1 MRRSESP
8 GEIDEGLYSR
18 QLYVLGHE
26 AMRRLAKTAVLVS
39 GMKGLGVEI
48 AKNIILAGVK
58 SVTVHDPG
66 NTQWS
71 DLSSQF
77 FLSESDVG
85 QNRAMASQQRL
96 AELNSYVPVTAY
108 TMELSESFLAA
119 FQVVVLSNSPL
130 EEQLR
135 ISDICHGRSI
145 RFILADTK
153 GLAGQL
159 FCDFG
164 ENFVVDEPSEAEP
177 VCAYVQHI
185 SQGMPGVVTCRDG
198 QGHGHGF
205 ADGDFVTF
213 SDVEG
218 MSQLNGCK
226 PRAIRVLDE
235 FTLEIGD
242 TGSFAPYQHGGVI
255 TQVKVPQLH
264 SYEPLRASLAKP
276 KIKAMDDR
284 GHSLHLAFRALHTF
298 TAEMGRLPRP
308 RVQADAERLL
318 ELARGLTTH
327 QELLDERLVRT
338 FAHVSAG
345 ELSPMAALLGGLAA
359 QEVLKA
365 ASGKFLPLAQWLYF
379 DALEC
384 LPEQGTTLLTEESC
398 ALRDSRYDGQIAVF
412 GADFQE
418 RLGRQ
423 KYLVV
428 GAGAIG
434 CELLKNF
441 AMIGLAAGEGGSVT
455 VTDMDTIERSNL
467 SRQLLFRLR
476 DKLKSETAAAAV
488 RRMNPMIRVTAQ
500 PHHVGPD
507 TETLYGDDFFMA
519 LDGVTNALD
528 SMQSRAYV
536 DSLCIRYL
544 KPLLDSG
551 TEGTKGHVQVIVP
564 HLTQPFGSPLDLTES
579 AVPLC
584 TLRHFPS
591 TIEHTLQWARDEFDG
606 LFKVPAENVNKFL
619 EDPAFLEVQRTTQD
633 LEWVRSSLQEKP
645 RSWPD
650 CVRWARQR
658 WESLYR
664 HTILNLLH
672 AFPPDHE
679 TSPGVPFWAGPKRC
693 PRPLEFDCNNSTHM
707 EYIMAAASLFAQTH
721 RLQVPRDR
729 AAARETLRAMAVPP
743 FQLEVGVRIPVTE
756 EEMEEVPVGVDEEQ
770 LAALKQELAECR
782 QALLEVGYGSTH
794 LMEPIH
800 FEKDDDS
807 NGHVDFIMAA
817 SNLRAANYG
826 IAPADWHKSKRV
838 AGRIV
843 PAIATTTAAVAG
855 LACLELYKLVWG
867 HQNLGSYCNSF
878 LQLAEPLLARFHP
891 LSPLATYK
899 YGQETW
905 SCWHRIEVPGIGAH
919 GEELTLQE
927 LLDQLQGVHGLP
939 VRTLL
944 CGVTILYASF
954 WAKQKREAQLTR
966 RLTQLV
972 GGPPGAAWP
981 PPPHPGAGPGLRGP
995 TGRRHLTARACLAAL
1010 WLSEACCRVPPW
1022 AQTGSGGS
1030 AARYRA
1036 ARYSA
1041 GRWPPSHQPC
1051 SGKPRM

>member
-1 MRRSESP
+1 MRRSESL

-58 SVTVHDPG
+58 SITVHDPG
-66 NTQWS
+66 NAQWS

-85 QNRAMASQQRL
+85 RNRAVASQQLL

-108 TMELSESFLAA
+108 TRELSESFLAA

-135 ISDICHGRSI
+135 ISDICHARSI

-213 SDVEG
+213 SDLEG

-226 PRAIRVLDE
+226 PHAIHVLDE

-242 TGSFAPYQHGGVI
+242 TSSFAPYQRGGVI

-298 TAEMGRLPRP
+298 AAEMGRLPQP
-308 RVQADAERLL
+308 RAQADAERLL
-318 ELARGLTTH
+318 ELARGLTVH
-327 QELLDERLVRT
+327 QELLDEGLVRM

-365 ASGKFLPLAQWLYF
+365 ASGKFLPLAQWFYF

-384 LPEQGTTLLTEESC
+384 LPEQGTTLLMEESC
-398 ALRDSRYDGQIAVF
+398 APRGSRYDGQIAVF

-423 KYLVV
+423 KYFVV

-467 SRQLLFRLR
+467 SRQLLFRPQ

-488 RRMNPMIRVTAQ
+488 RRMNPMTRVTAQ

-507 TETLYGDDFFMA
+507 TEMLYGDDFFMA
-519 LDGVTNALD
+519 LDGVANALD
-528 SMQSRAYV
+528 SMQARAYV
-536 DSLCIRYL
+536 DGRCIRYL

-564 HLTQPFGSPLDLTES
+564 HLTQPFGSPPDLTES

-591 TIEHTLQWARDEFDG
+591 VIEHTLQWARDEFDG

-619 EDPAFLEVQRTTQD
+619 EDPAFLEVQRTMQD
-633 LEWVRSSLQEKP
+633 LEGVRSSLQEKP
-645 RSWPD
+645 RSWQD
-650 CVRWARQR
+650 CVSWARRR

-672 AFPPDHE
+672 AFPPGHE

-693 PRPLEFDCNNSTHM
+693 PQPLEFDCDNRPHM

-743 FQLEVGVRIPVTE
+743 FQPEVGVRIPVTE
-756 EEMEEVPVGVDEEQ
+756 EEMEEAPARVDEEQ
-770 LAALKQELAECR
+770 LAALRQELAER
-782 QALLEVGYGSTH
+782 RRALLEGGCGSTH

-867 HQNLGSYCNSF
+867 HRDLGSYCNSF
-878 LQLAEPLLARFHP
+878 LQLAEPLLARFRP
-891 LSPLATYK
+891 LSPPATYK
-899 YGQETW
+899 YGQEMW
-905 SCWHRIEVPGIGAH
+905 SCWHRVEVPGIGAH
-919 GEELTLQE
+919 REELSLQE

-939 VRTLL
+939 VRTVL

-954 WAKQKREAQLTR
+954 WAKQKREAQLAR

-972 GGPPGAAWP
+972 GSPPGAAWP
-981 PPPHPGAGPGLRGP
+981 PPRILV
-995 TGRRHLTARACLAAL
+995 LDLVCEDEQDDDVL
-1010 WLSEACCRVPPW
+1010 PPVHV
-1022 AQTGSGGS
+1022 
-1030 AARYRA
+1030 RL
-1036 ARYSA
+1036 
-1041 GRWPPSHQPC
+1041 PC
-1051 SGKPRM
+1051 G

>member
-398 ALRDSRYDGQIAVF
+398 AL
-412 GADFQE
+412 
-418 RLGRQ
+418 
-423 KYLVV
+423 V

-476 DKLKSETAAAAV
+476 DVGKLKSETAAAAV

>member
-1 MRRSESP
+1 MRRSESL

-58 SVTVHDPG
+58 SITVHDPG
-66 NTQWS
+66 NVQWS

-85 QNRAMASQQRL
+85 RNRAVASQQRL

-108 TMELSESFLAA
+108 TRELSESFLAA

-135 ISDICHGRSI
+135 ISDICHACSI
-145 RFILADTK
+145 RFVLADTK

-164 ENFVVDEPSEAEP
+164 ENFVVDELSEAEP
-177 VCAYVQHI
+177 VCAYVQQI
-185 SQGMPGVVTCRDG
+185 SQGTPGVVTCRDG

-213 SDVEG
+213 SNLEG

-226 PRAIRVLDE
+226 PHAIHVLDE

-242 TGSFAPYQHGGVI
+242 TSSFAPYQRGGVI

-276 KIKAMDDR
+276 KSKAMDDR
-284 GHSLHLAFRALHTF
+284 GHSLHLAFQALHTF
-298 TAEMGRLPRP
+298 AAEMGRLPRP
-308 RVQADAERLL
+308 RAQVDAERLL
-318 ELARGLTTH
+318 ELARGLTAH
-327 QELLDERLVRT
+327 QELLDEGLVRM

-345 ELSPMAALLGGLAA
+345 ELSPMAAFLGGLAA

-365 ASGKFLPLAQWLYF
+365 ASGKFLPLAQWFYF

-398 ALRDSRYDGQIAVF
+398 APRGSRYDGQIAVF

-423 KYLVV
+423 KYFVV

-467 SRQLLFRLR
+467 SRQLLFRPR

-488 RRMNPMIRVTAQ
+488 RRMNPTTRVTAQ

-507 TETLYGDDFFMA
+507 TETFYGDDFFMA
-519 LDGVTNALD
+519 LDGVANALD
-528 SMQSRAYV
+528 SMQARAYV
-536 DSLCIRYL
+536 DGRCIRYL

-551 TEGTKGHVQVIVP
+551 TEGTKGHVQVVVP
-564 HLTQPFGSPLDLTES
+564 HLTQPFGSPPDLTES

-591 TIEHTLQWARDEFDG
+591 AIEHTLQWARDEFDG

-619 EDPAFLEVQRTTQD
+619 EDPAFLEVQRTMQD
-633 LEWVRSSLQEKP
+633 LEGVRSSLQEKP
-645 RSWPD
+645 RSWQD
-650 CVRWARQR
+650 CVSWARQR
-658 WESLYR
+658 WESLYH

-672 AFPPDHE
+672 AFPPGHE

-693 PRPLEFDCNNSTHM
+693 PQPLEFDCDNSTHM
-707 EYIMAAASLFAQTH
+707 DYIMAAASLFAQTH

-743 FQLEVGVRIPVTE
+743 FQREVGVRIPVTE
-756 EEMEEVPVGVDEEQ
+756 EEMEEVPGCVAAAPLFFVSPADEEQ
-770 LAALKQELAECR
+770 LAALRQELAER
-782 QALLEVGYGSTH
+782 RRALLEGGCSSTH

-867 HQNLGSYCNSF
+867 HRDLGSYCNSF
-878 LQLAEPLLARFHP
+878 LQLAEPLLARFRP
-891 LSPLATYK
+891 LSPPATYK

-905 SCWHRIEVPGIGAH
+905 SCWHRVEVPGIGAH
-919 GEELTLQE
+919 REELSLQE

-939 VRTLL
+939 VRTVL

-954 WAKQKREAQLTR
+954 WAKQKREAQLAR

-972 GGPPGAAWP
+972 GGPSGAAWP
-981 PPPHPGAGPGLRGP
+981 PPRILV
-995 TGRRHLTARACLAAL
+995 LDLVCEDQQDDDVL
-1010 WLSEACCRVPPW
+1010 PPVHV
-1022 AQTGSGGS
+1022 
-1030 AARYRA
+1030 RL
-1036 ARYSA
+1036 
-1041 GRWPPSHQPC
+1041 PC
-1051 SGKPRM
+1051 G

>member
-1 MRRSESP
+1 MSALGRSSMRRSESL
-8 GEIDEGLYSR
+8 GEIDAGLYSR

-85 QNRAMASQQRL
+85 RNRAVASQQRL

-108 TMELSESFLAA
+108 TRELSESFLAA

-135 ISDICHGRSI
+135 ISDICHARSI
-145 RFILADTK
+145 RFVLADTK

-164 ENFVVDEPSEAEP
+164 ENFVVDEPSEADP

-185 SQGMPGVVTCRDG
+185 SQ
-198 QGHGHGF
+198 
-205 ADGDFVTF
+205 
-213 SDVEG
+213 
-218 MSQLNGCK
+218 
-226 PRAIRVLDE
+226 
-235 FTLEIGD
+235 
-242 TGSFAPYQHGGVI
+242 
-255 TQVKVPQLH
+255 
-264 SYEPLRASLAKP
+264 EPLRASLAKP

-318 ELARGLTTH
+318 ELAQGLTTH
-327 QELLDERLVRT
+327 QELLDEGLVRT

-345 ELSPMAALLGGLAA
+345 DLSPMAALLGGLAA

-398 ALRDSRYDGQIAVF
+398 APRGSRYDGQIAVF

-423 KYLVV
+423 KYFVV

-476 DKLKSETAAAAV
+476 DVGVSGKLKSETAAAAV
-488 RRMNPMIRVTAQ
+488 RRMNPTTRVTAQ

-528 SMQSRAYV
+528 SMQARAYV

-551 TEGTKGHVQVIVP
+551 TEGTKGHVQVVVP

-633 LEWVRSSLQEKP
+633 LEGVRSSLQEKP
-645 RSWPD
+645 CSWQD

-672 AFPPDHE
+672 AFPPGHE

-693 PRPLEFDCNNSTHM
+693 PRPLEFDCDNSTHM

-729 AAARETLRAMAVPP
+729 AAARETLRAMAMPP
-743 FQLEVGVRIPVTE
+743 FQLEVAVRIPVTE
-756 EEMEEVPVGVDEEQ
+756 EEMEEVPAGVDEEQ
-770 LAALKQELAECR
+770 LAALRQELAERR
-782 QALLEVGYGSTH
+782 QALLEVGCGSTH

-867 HQNLGSYCNSF
+867 HQDLGSYCNSF
-878 LQLAEPLLARFHP
+878 LQLAEPLLTRFHP

-899 YGQETW
+899 YGQKTW
-905 SCWHRIEVPGIGAH
+905 SCWHRVEVPGIGAH

-939 VRTLL
+939 VRTVL

-954 WAKQKREAQLTR
+954 WAKQKREAQLAR

-981 PPPHPGAGPGLRGP
+981 PPRILVLDLVCEDQQDDDVLPPVHV
-995 TGRRHLTARACLAAL
+995 
-1010 WLSEACCRVPPW
+1010 WL
-1022 AQTGSGGS
+1022 
-1030 AARYRA
+1030 
-1036 ARYSA
+1036 
-1041 GRWPPSHQPC
+1041 PC
-1051 SGKPRM
+1051 G

>member
-1 MRRSESP
+1 CFFSYAGLGTAAPTSPTSALGRSSMRRSESP

-85 QNRAMASQQRL
+85 RNRAMASQQHL

-145 RFILADTK
+145 CFILADTK

-164 ENFVVDEPSEAEP
+164 ENFVVDEPSE
-177 VCAYVQHI
+177 
-185 SQGMPGVVTCRDG
+185 GMPGVVTCRDG

-205 ADGDFVTF
+205 ADGDFV
-213 SDVEG
+213 DILGVEG

-226 PRAIRVLDE
+226 P
-235 FTLEIGD
+235 GHPC
-242 TGSFAPYQHGGVI
+242 SGVNSDLCL
-255 TQVKVPQLH
+255 Q
-264 SYEPLRASLAKP
+264 EPLRASLAKP

-398 ALRDSRYDGQIAVF
+398 APRDSRYDGQIAVF

-423 KYLVV
+423 KYLV

-476 DKLKSETAAAAV
+476 DVGKLKSETAAAAV
-488 RRMNPMIRVTAQ
+488 RRMNPMTRVTAQ

-672 AFPPDHE
+672 AFPPGHE

-693 PRPLEFDCNNSTHM
+693 PRPLEFDCNNPLCPDAQ
-707 EYIMAAASLFAQTH
+707 AAGA
-721 RLQVPRDR
+721 RDR

-756 EEMEEVPVGVDEEQ
+756 EEMEEVSHHAS
-770 LAALKQELAECR
+770 LALTFQ
-782 QALLEVGYGSTH
+782 
-794 LMEPIH
+794 
-800 FEKDDDS
+800 DDDS

-878 LQLAEPLLARFHP
+878 LQLVPPHADISLPLCPHQ
-891 LSPLATYK
+891 

-919 GEELTLQE
+919 GEDLTLQE

-939 VRTLL
+939 VRTVL

-954 WAKQKREAQLTR
+954 WAKQKREEQLTR
-966 RLTQLV
+966 R
-972 GGPPGAAWP
+972 
-981 PPPHPGAGPGLRGP
+981 
-995 TGRRHLTARACLAAL
+995 
-1010 WLSEACCRVPPW
+1010 
-1022 AQTGSGGS
+1022 
-1030 AARYRA
+1030 
-1036 ARYSA
+1036 
-1041 GRWPPSHQPC
+1041 
-1051 SGKPRM
+1051 

>member
-1 MRRSESP
+1 MSALGRSSMRRSESL
-8 GEIDEGLYSR
+8 GEIDAGLYSR

-85 QNRAMASQQRL
+85 RNRAVASQQRL

-108 TMELSESFLAA
+108 TRELSESFLAA

-135 ISDICHGRSI
+135 ISDICHARSI
-145 RFILADTK
+145 RFVLADTK

-164 ENFVVDEPSEAEP
+164 ENFVVDEPSEADP

-185 SQGMPGVVTCRDG
+185 SQGTPGVVTCRDG

-226 PRAIRVLDE
+226 PRAIHVLGE

-242 TGSFAPYQHGGVI
+242 TGSFAPYQRGGVI

-318 ELARGLTTH
+318 ELAQGLTTH
-327 QELLDERLVRT
+327 QELLDEGLVRT

-345 ELSPMAALLGGLAA
+345 DLSPMAALLGGLAA

-398 ALRDSRYDGQIAVF
+398 APRGSRYDGQIAVF

-423 KYLVV
+423 KYFVV

-488 RRMNPMIRVTAQ
+488 RRMNPTTRVTAQ

-528 SMQSRAYV
+528 SMQARAYV

-551 TEGTKGHVQVIVP
+551 TEGTKGHVQVVVP

-633 LEWVRSSLQEKP
+633 LEGVRSSLQEKP
-645 RSWPD
+645 CSWQD

-672 AFPPDHE
+672 AFPPGHE

-693 PRPLEFDCNNSTHM
+693 PRPLEFDCDNSTHM

-729 AAARETLRAMAVPP
+729 AAARETLRAMAMPP
-743 FQLEVGVRIPVTE
+743 FQLEVAVRIPVTE
-756 EEMEEVPVGVDEEQ
+756 EEMEEVPAGVDEEQ
-770 LAALKQELAECR
+770 LAALRQELAERR
-782 QALLEVGYGSTH
+782 QALLEVGCGSTH

-867 HQNLGSYCNSF
+867 HQDLGSYCNSF
-878 LQLAEPLLARFHP
+878 LQLAEPLLTRFHP

-899 YGQETW
+899 YGQKTW
-905 SCWHRIEVPGIGAH
+905 SCWHRVEVPGIGAH

-939 VRTLL
+939 VRTVL

-954 WAKQKREAQLTR
+954 WAKQKREAQLAR

-981 PPPHPGAGPGLRGP
+981 PPRILVLDLVCEDQQDDDVLPPVHV
-995 TGRRHLTARACLAAL
+995 
-1010 WLSEACCRVPPW
+1010 WL
-1022 AQTGSGGS
+1022 
-1030 AARYRA
+1030 
-1036 ARYSA
+1036 
-1041 GRWPPSHQPC
+1041 PC
-1051 SGKPRM
+1051 G

>member
-1 MRRSESP
+1 MSALGRSSMRCSNRL

-26 AMRRLAKTAVLVS
+26 AMQRLAKTSVLVS

-58 SVTVHDPG
+58 SVTVHDLG
-66 NTQWS
+66 NAQWS

-85 QNRAMASQQRL
+85 RNRAVASQQHL
-96 AELNSYVPVTAY
+96 AELNSYVSVTAY
-108 TMELSESFLAA
+108 TRELSESFLAA

-130 EEQLR
+130 EEQLCV
-135 ISDICHGRSI
+135 SDICHARSI
-145 RFILADTK
+145 RFVLADTK

-164 ENFVVDEPSEAEP
+164 ENFVVNEPSEAEP

-185 SQGMPGVVTCRDG
+185 SQGNPGVVTCRDG

-226 PRAIRVLDE
+226 PRAIHVLDE
-235 FTLEIGD
+235 FMLEIGD
-242 TGSFAPYQHGGVI
+242 TAFFAPYQRGGVI
-255 TQVKVPQLH
+255 TQVKVPQLY
-264 SYEPLRASLAKP
+264 SYEPLRAALAKP

-284 GHSLHLAFRALHTF
+284 GHSLHLAFRALHAF
-298 TAEMGRLPRP
+298 VAEMGQLPRP
-308 RVQADAERLL
+308 RAQADAKRLL
-318 ELARGLTTH
+318 ELARGLTAH
-327 QELLDERLVRT
+327 QELLDEGLVRT

-384 LPEQGTTLLTEESC
+384 LPKQGTALLTEESC
-398 ALRDSRYDGQIAVF
+398 AP
-412 GADFQE
+412 
-418 RLGRQ
+418 
-423 KYLVV
+423 
-428 GAGAIG
+428 
-434 CELLKNF
+434 
-441 AMIGLAAGEGGSVT
+441 
-455 VTDMDTIERSNL
+455 
-467 SRQLLFRLR
+467 
-476 DKLKSETAAAAV
+476 KLKSETAAAAV
-488 RRMNPMIRVTAQ
+488 RHMNPMTRVTAQ

-507 TETLYGDDFFMA
+507 TETLYGDDFFTA
-519 LDGVTNALD
+519 LDGVANALD
-528 SMQSRAYV
+528 SMQARAYV
-536 DSLCIRYL
+536 DGRCIRYL

-564 HLTQPFGSPLDLTES
+564 YLTQPFRSSMDLMES

-606 LFKVPAENVNKFL
+606 LFKVPAENLNKYL
-619 EDPAFLEVQRTTQD
+619 EDPAFLEGQWTTQD
-633 LEWVRSSLQEKP
+633 LEGVRSSLQEKP
-645 RSWPD
+645 RNWQD
-650 CVRWARQR
+650 CVCWARQH

-664 HTILNLLH
+664 HAILNLLH
-672 AFPPDHE
+672 AFPPSHE

-693 PRPLEFDCNNSTHM
+693 PRPLEFDCDNSTHM
-707 EYIMAAASLFAQTH
+707 QYIMTAASLFAQTH

-729 AAARETLRAMAVPP
+729 AAARETLRAMAVPL
-743 FQLEVGVRIPVTE
+743 FQPEVGVRIPVTE
-756 EEMEEVPVGVDEEQ
+756 EEMEEAPAGVDEEQ
-770 LAALKQELAECR
+770 LAALKQELAEHR
-782 QALLEVGYGSTH
+782 RALLEGGCGSSH
-794 LMEPIH
+794 RMEPIH

-807 NGHVDFIMAA
+807 NSHVDFIMAA

-867 HQNLGSYCNSF
+867 HQDLGSYRNSF
-878 LQLAEPLLARFHP
+878 LQLAEPLLARFQP
-891 LSPLATYK
+891 LAPSATYK
-899 YGQETW
+899 YGHETW
-905 SCWHRIEVPGIGAH
+905 SCWHRVEVPGISTH
-919 GEELTLQE
+919 GEELSLQE

-939 VRTLL
+939 VRTVL

-954 WAKQKREAQLTR
+954 WAKQKREAQLAR

-972 GGPPGAAWP
+972 SGPPGAAWQP
-981 PPPHPGAGPGLRGP
+981 PRILVLDLVCEDQQDDDILPPVHVQL
-995 TGRRHLTARACLAAL
+995 
-1010 WLSEACCRVPPW
+1010 
-1022 AQTGSGGS
+1022 
-1030 AARYRA
+1030 
-1036 ARYSA
+1036 
-1041 GRWPPSHQPC
+1041 PC
-1051 SGKPRM
+1051 G

>member
-1 MRRSESP
+1 MSALGRSSMRCSNRL

-26 AMRRLAKTAVLVS
+26 AMQRLAKTSVLVS

-58 SVTVHDPG
+58 SVTVHDLG
-66 NTQWS
+66 NAQWS

-85 QNRAMASQQRL
+85 RNRAVASQQHL
-96 AELNSYVPVTAY
+96 AELNSYVSVTAY
-108 TMELSESFLAA
+108 TRELSESFLAA

-130 EEQLR
+130 EEQLCV
-135 ISDICHGRSI
+135 SDICHARSI
-145 RFILADTK
+145 RFVLADTK

-164 ENFVVDEPSEAEP
+164 ENFVVNEPSEAEP

-185 SQGMPGVVTCRDG
+185 SQGNPGVVTCRDG

-226 PRAIRVLDE
+226 PRAIHVLDE
-235 FTLEIGD
+235 FMLEIGD
-242 TGSFAPYQHGGVI
+242 TAFFAPYQRGGVI
-255 TQVKVPQLH
+255 TQVKVPQLY
-264 SYEPLRASLAKP
+264 SYEPLRAALAKP

-284 GHSLHLAFRALHTF
+284 GHSLHLAFRALHAF
-298 TAEMGRLPRP
+298 VAEMGQLPRP
-308 RVQADAERLL
+308 R
-318 ELARGLTTH
+318 
-327 QELLDERLVRT
+327 
-338 FAHVSAG
+338 
-345 ELSPMAALLGGLAA
+345 A
-359 QEVLKA
+359 QA

-384 LPEQGTTLLTEESC
+384 LPKQGTALLTEESC
-398 ALRDSRYDGQIAVF
+398 AP
-412 GADFQE
+412 
-418 RLGRQ
+418 
-423 KYLVV
+423 
-428 GAGAIG
+428 
-434 CELLKNF
+434 
-441 AMIGLAAGEGGSVT
+441 
-455 VTDMDTIERSNL
+455 
-467 SRQLLFRLR
+467 
-476 DKLKSETAAAAV
+476 KLKSETAAAAV
-488 RRMNPMIRVTAQ
+488 RHMNPMTRVTAQ

-507 TETLYGDDFFMA
+507 TETLYGDDFFTA
-519 LDGVTNALD
+519 LDGVANALD
-528 SMQSRAYV
+528 SMQARAYV
-536 DSLCIRYL
+536 DGRCIRYL

-564 HLTQPFGSPLDLTES
+564 YLTQPFRSSMDLMES

-606 LFKVPAENVNKFL
+606 LFKVPAENLNKYL
-619 EDPAFLEVQRTTQD
+619 EDPAFLEGQWTTQD
-633 LEWVRSSLQEKP
+633 LEGVRSSLQEKP
-645 RSWPD
+645 RNWQD
-650 CVRWARQR
+650 CVCWARQH

-664 HTILNLLH
+664 HAILNLLH
-672 AFPPDHE
+672 AFPPSHE

-693 PRPLEFDCNNSTHM
+693 PRPLEFDCDNSTHM
-707 EYIMAAASLFAQTH
+707 QYIMTAASLFAQTH

-729 AAARETLRAMAVPP
+729 AAARETLRAMAVPL
-743 FQLEVGVRIPVTE
+743 FQPEVGVRIPVTE
-756 EEMEEVPVGVDEEQ
+756 EEMEEAPAGVDEEQ
-770 LAALKQELAECR
+770 LAALKQELAEHR
-782 QALLEVGYGSTH
+782 RALLEGGCGSSH
-794 LMEPIH
+794 RMEPIH

-807 NGHVDFIMAA
+807 NSHVDFIMAA

-867 HQNLGSYCNSF
+867 HQDLGSYRNSF
-878 LQLAEPLLARFHP
+878 LQLAEPLLARFQP
-891 LSPLATYK
+891 LAPSATYK
-899 YGQETW
+899 YGHETW
-905 SCWHRIEVPGIGAH
+905 SCWHRVEVPGISTH
-919 GEELTLQE
+919 GEELSLQE
-927 LLDQLQGVHGLP
+927 LLDQLQLMGSERPVLVLALICPIPDAPPSLQGVHGLP
-939 VRTLL
+939 VRTVL

-954 WAKQKREAQLTR
+954 WAKQKREAQLAR

-972 GGPPGAAWP
+972 SGPPGAAWQP
-981 PPPHPGAGPGLRGP
+981 PRILVLDLVCEDQQDDDILPPVHVQL
-995 TGRRHLTARACLAAL
+995 
-1010 WLSEACCRVPPW
+1010 
-1022 AQTGSGGS
+1022 
-1030 AARYRA
+1030 
-1036 ARYSA
+1036 
-1041 GRWPPSHQPC
+1041 PC
-1051 SGKPRM
+1051 G

>member
-1 MRRSESP
+1 MRRSESL

-58 SVTVHDPG
+58 SITVHDPG
-66 NTQWS
+66 NVQWS

-85 QNRAMASQQRL
+85 QNRAVASQQRL

-108 TMELSESFLAA
+108 TRELSESFLAA

-135 ISDICHGRSI
+135 ISDICHACSI

-177 VCAYVQHI
+177 VCAYVQQI
-185 SQGMPGVVTCRDG
+185 SQGTPGVVTCRDG

-213 SDVEG
+213 SNLEG

-226 PRAIRVLDE
+226 PHAIHVLDE

-242 TGSFAPYQHGGVI
+242 TSSFAPYQRGGVI

-284 GHSLHLAFRALHTF
+284 GHSLHLAFRALHAF
-298 TAEMGRLPRP
+298 AAEMGRLPRP
-308 RVQADAERLL
+308 RAQADAQRLL
-318 ELARGLTTH
+318 ELARGLTAH
-327 QELLDERLVRT
+327 QELLDEGLVRT

-345 ELSPMAALLGGLAA
+345 ELSPMAAFLGGLAA

-365 ASGKFLPLAQWLYF
+365 ASGKFLPLAQWFYF

-398 ALRDSRYDGQIAVF
+398 APRGSRYDGQIAVF

-423 KYLVV
+423 KYFVV

-467 SRQLLFRLR
+467 SRQLLFRPR
-476 DKLKSETAAAAV
+476 DVGKLKSETAAAAV
-488 RRMNPMIRVTAQ
+488 RRMNPTTRVTAQ

-507 TETLYGDDFFMA
+507 TETFYGDDFFMA

-528 SMQSRAYV
+528 SMQARAYV
-536 DSLCIRYL
+536 DGRCIRYL

-551 TEGTKGHVQVIVP
+551 TEGTKGHVQVVVP
-564 HLTQPFGSPLDLTES
+564 HLTQPFGSPPDLTES

-591 TIEHTLQWARDEFDG
+591 AIEHTLQWARDEFDG

-619 EDPAFLEVQRTTQD
+619 EDPAFLEVQRTMQD
-633 LEWVRSSLQEKP
+633 LEGVRSSLQEKP
-645 RSWPD
+645 RSWQD
-650 CVRWARQR
+650 CVSWARQR
-658 WESLYR
+658 WESLYH

-672 AFPPDHE
+672 AFPPGHE

-693 PRPLEFDCNNSTHM
+693 PQPLEFDCDNSTHM
-707 EYIMAAASLFAQTH
+707 DYIMAAASLFAQTH

-743 FQLEVGVRIPVTE
+743 FQREVGVRIPVTE
-756 EEMEEVPVGVDEEQ
+756 EEMEEVPGCVAAAPLFSVSPADEEQ
-770 LAALKQELAECR
+770 LAALRQELAER
-782 QALLEVGYGSTH
+782 RRTLLEGGCSSTH

-867 HQNLGSYCNSF
+867 HRDLGSYCNSF
-878 LQLAEPLLARFHP
+878 LQLAEPLLARFRP
-891 LSPLATYK
+891 LSPPATYK

-905 SCWHRIEVPGIGAH
+905 SCWHRVEVPGIGAH
-919 GEELTLQE
+919 REELSLQE

-939 VRTLL
+939 VRTVL

-954 WAKQKREAQLTR
+954 WAKQKREAQLAR

-972 GGPPGAAWP
+972 GGPSGAAWP
-981 PPPHPGAGPGLRGP
+981 PPRILV
-995 TGRRHLTARACLAAL
+995 LDLVCEDQQDDDVL
-1010 WLSEACCRVPPW
+1010 PPVHV
-1022 AQTGSGGS
+1022 
-1030 AARYRA
+1030 RL
-1036 ARYSA
+1036 
-1041 GRWPPSHQPC
+1041 PC
-1051 SGKPRM
+1051 G

>member
-1 MRRSESP
+1 
-8 GEIDEGLYSR
+8 
-18 QLYVLGHE
+18 
-26 AMRRLAKTAVLVS
+26 MRRLAKTAVLVS

-58 SVTVHDPG
+58 SITVHDPG
-66 NTQWS
+66 NVQWS

-77 FLSESDVG
+77 FLSESNVG
-85 QNRAMASQQRL
+85 QNRAVASQQRL

-108 TMELSESFLAA
+108 TRELSESFLAA

-135 ISDICHGRSI
+135 ISDICHACSI

-177 VCAYVQHI
+177 VCAYVQQI
-185 SQGMPGVVTCRDG
+185 SQGTPGVVTCRDG

-213 SDVEG
+213 SNLEG

-226 PRAIRVLDE
+226 PHAIHVLDE

-242 TGSFAPYQHGGVI
+242 TSSFAPYQRGGVI

-284 GHSLHLAFRALHTF
+284 GHSLHLAFRALHAF
-298 TAEMGRLPRP
+298 AAEMGRLPRP
-308 RVQADAERLL
+308 RAQADAERLL
-318 ELARGLTTH
+318 ELARGLTAH
-327 QELLDERLVRT
+327 QELLDEGLVRT

-345 ELSPMAALLGGLAA
+345 ELSPMAAFLGGLAA

-365 ASGKFLPLAQWLYF
+365 ASGKFLPLAQWFYF

-398 ALRDSRYDGQIAVF
+398 APRGSRYDGQIAVF

-423 KYLVV
+423 KYFVV

-467 SRQLLFRLR
+467 SRQLLFRPR
-476 DKLKSETAAAAV
+476 DVGKLKSETAAAAV
-488 RRMNPMIRVTAQ
+488 RRMNPTTRVTAQ

-507 TETLYGDDFFMA
+507 TEMFYGDDFFMA
-519 LDGVTNALD
+519 LDGVANALD
-528 SMQSRAYV
+528 SMQARAYV
-536 DSLCIRYL
+536 DGRCIRYL

-551 TEGTKGHVQVIVP
+551 TEGTKGHVQVVVP
-564 HLTQPFGSPLDLTES
+564 HLTQPFGSALDLTES

-591 TIEHTLQWARDEFDG
+591 AIEHTLQWARDEFDG

-619 EDPAFLEVQRTTQD
+619 EDPAFLEVQRTMQD
-633 LEWVRSSLQEKP
+633 LEGVRSSLQEKP
-645 RSWPD
+645 RSWQD
-650 CVRWARQR
+650 CVSWARQR
-658 WESLYR
+658 WESLYH

-672 AFPPDHE
+672 AFPPGHE

-693 PRPLEFDCNNSTHM
+693 PQPLEFDCDNSTHM
-707 EYIMAAASLFAQTH
+707 DYIMAAASLFAQTH

-743 FQLEVGVRIPVTE
+743 FQREVGVQIPVTE
-756 EEMEEVPVGVDEEQ
+756 EEMEEVPGCVAAAPLFSVSPADEEQ
-770 LAALKQELAECR
+770 LAALRQELAER
-782 QALLEVGYGSTH
+782 RRTLLEGGCSSTH

-867 HQNLGSYCNSF
+867 HRDLGSYCNSF
-878 LQLAEPLLARFHP
+878 LQLAEPLLARFRP
-891 LSPLATYK
+891 LSPPATYK

-905 SCWHRIEVPGIGAH
+905 SCWHRVEVPGIGAH
-919 GEELTLQE
+919 REELSLQE

-939 VRTLL
+939 VRTVL

-954 WAKQKREAQLTR
+954 WAKQKREAQLAR

-972 GGPPGAAWP
+972 GGPSGAAWP
-981 PPPHPGAGPGLRGP
+981 PPRILV
-995 TGRRHLTARACLAAL
+995 LDLVCEDQQDDDVL
-1010 WLSEACCRVPPW
+1010 PPVHV
-1022 AQTGSGGS
+1022 
-1030 AARYRA
+1030 RL
-1036 ARYSA
+1036 
-1041 GRWPPSHQPC
+1041 PC
-1051 SGKPRM
+1051 G

>member
-1 MRRSESP
+1 MRRSESL

-58 SVTVHDPG
+58 SITVHDPG
-66 NTQWS
+66 NVQWS

-85 QNRAMASQQRL
+85 RNRAVASQQRL

-108 TMELSESFLAA
+108 TRELSESFLAA

-135 ISDICHGRSI
+135 ISDICHACSI
-145 RFILADTK
+145 RFVLADTK

-164 ENFVVDEPSEAEP
+164 ENFVVDELSEAEP
-177 VCAYVQHI
+177 VCAYVQQI
-185 SQGMPGVVTCRDG
+185 SQ
-198 QGHGHGF
+198 
-205 ADGDFVTF
+205 
-213 SDVEG
+213 
-218 MSQLNGCK
+218 
-226 PRAIRVLDE
+226 
-235 FTLEIGD
+235 
-242 TGSFAPYQHGGVI
+242 
-255 TQVKVPQLH
+255 
-264 SYEPLRASLAKP
+264 EPLRASLAKP
-276 KIKAMDDR
+276 KSKAMDDR
-284 GHSLHLAFRALHTF
+284 GHSLHLAFQALHTF
-298 TAEMGRLPRP
+298 AAEMGRLPRP
-308 RVQADAERLL
+308 RAQVDAERLL
-318 ELARGLTTH
+318 ELARGLTAH
-327 QELLDERLVRT
+327 QELLDEGLVRM

-345 ELSPMAALLGGLAA
+345 ELSPMAAFLGGLAA

-365 ASGKFLPLAQWLYF
+365 ASGKFLPLAQWFYF

-398 ALRDSRYDGQIAVF
+398 APRGSRYDGQIAVF

-423 KYLVV
+423 KYFVV

-467 SRQLLFRLR
+467 SRQLLFRPR
-476 DKLKSETAAAAV
+476 DVGKLKSETAAAAV
-488 RRMNPMIRVTAQ
+488 RRMNPTTRVTAQ

-507 TETLYGDDFFMA
+507 TETFYGDDFFMA
-519 LDGVTNALD
+519 LDGVANALD
-528 SMQSRAYV
+528 SMQARAYV
-536 DSLCIRYL
+536 DGRCIRYL

-551 TEGTKGHVQVIVP
+551 TEGTKGHVQVVVP
-564 HLTQPFGSPLDLTES
+564 HLTQPFGSPPDLTES

-591 TIEHTLQWARDEFDG
+591 AIEHTLQWARDEFDG

-619 EDPAFLEVQRTTQD
+619 EDPAFLEVQRTMQD
-633 LEWVRSSLQEKP
+633 LEGVRSSLQEKP
-645 RSWPD
+645 RSWQD
-650 CVRWARQR
+650 CVSWARQR
-658 WESLYR
+658 WESLYH

-672 AFPPDHE
+672 AFPPGHE

-693 PRPLEFDCNNSTHM
+693 PQPLEFDCDNSTHM
-707 EYIMAAASLFAQTH
+707 DYIMAAASLFAQTH

-743 FQLEVGVRIPVTE
+743 FQREVGVRIPVTE
-756 EEMEEVPVGVDEEQ
+756 EEMEEVPGCVAAAPLFFVSPADEEQ
-770 LAALKQELAECR
+770 LAALRQELAER
-782 QALLEVGYGSTH
+782 RRALLEGGCSSTH

-867 HQNLGSYCNSF
+867 HRDLGSYCNSF
-878 LQLAEPLLARFHP
+878 LQLAEPLLARFRP
-891 LSPLATYK
+891 LSPPATYK

-905 SCWHRIEVPGIGAH
+905 SCWHRVEVPGIGAH
-919 GEELTLQE
+919 REELSLQE

-939 VRTLL
+939 VRTVL

-954 WAKQKREAQLTR
+954 WAKQKREAQLAR

-972 GGPPGAAWP
+972 GGPSGAAWP
-981 PPPHPGAGPGLRGP
+981 PPRILV
-995 TGRRHLTARACLAAL
+995 LDLVCEDQQDDDVL
-1010 WLSEACCRVPPW
+1010 PPVHV
-1022 AQTGSGGS
+1022 
-1030 AARYRA
+1030 RL
-1036 ARYSA
+1036 
-1041 GRWPPSHQPC
+1041 PC
-1051 SGKPRM
+1051 G

>member
-1 MRRSESP
+1 MRRSESL

-58 SVTVHDPG
+58 SITVHDPG
-66 NTQWS
+66 NVQWS

-77 FLSESDVG
+77 FLSESNVG
-85 QNRAMASQQRL
+85 QNRAVASQQRL

-108 TMELSESFLAA
+108 TRELSESFLAA

-135 ISDICHGRSI
+135 ISDICHACSI

-177 VCAYVQHI
+177 VCAYVQQI
-185 SQGMPGVVTCRDG
+185 SQGTPGVVTCRDG

-213 SDVEG
+213 SNLEG

-226 PRAIRVLDE
+226 PHAIHVLDE

-242 TGSFAPYQHGGVI
+242 TSSFAPYQRGGVI

-284 GHSLHLAFRALHTF
+284 GHSLHLAFRALHAF
-298 TAEMGRLPRP
+298 AAEMGRLPRP
-308 RVQADAERLL
+308 RAQADAERLL
-318 ELARGLTTH
+318 ELARGLTAH
-327 QELLDERLVRT
+327 QELLDEGLVRT

-345 ELSPMAALLGGLAA
+345 ELSPMAAFLGGLAA

-365 ASGKFLPLAQWLYF
+365 ASGKFLPLAQWFYF

-398 ALRDSRYDGQIAVF
+398 APRGSRYDGQIAVF

-423 KYLVV
+423 KYFVV

-467 SRQLLFRLR
+467 SRQLLFRPR
-476 DKLKSETAAAAV
+476 DVGKLKSETAAAAV
-488 RRMNPMIRVTAQ
+488 RRMNPTTRVTAQ

-507 TETLYGDDFFMA
+507 TEMFYGDDFFMA
-519 LDGVTNALD
+519 LDGVANALD
-528 SMQSRAYV
+528 SMQARAYV
-536 DSLCIRYL
+536 DGRCIRYL

-551 TEGTKGHVQVIVP
+551 TEGTKGHVQVVVP
-564 HLTQPFGSPLDLTES
+564 HLTQPFGSALDLTES

-591 TIEHTLQWARDEFDG
+591 AIEHTLQWARDEFDG

-619 EDPAFLEVQRTTQD
+619 EDPAFLEVQRTMQD
-633 LEWVRSSLQEKP
+633 LEGVRSSLQEKP
-645 RSWPD
+645 RSWQD
-650 CVRWARQR
+650 CVSWARQR
-658 WESLYR
+658 WESLYH

-672 AFPPDHE
+672 AFPPGHE

-693 PRPLEFDCNNSTHM
+693 PQPLEFDCDNSTHM
-707 EYIMAAASLFAQTH
+707 DYIMAAASLFAQTH

-743 FQLEVGVRIPVTE
+743 FQREVGVQIPVTE
-756 EEMEEVPVGVDEEQ
+756 EEMEEVPGCVAPLFSVSPADEEQ
-770 LAALKQELAECR
+770 LAALRQELAER
-782 QALLEVGYGSTH
+782 RRTLLEGGCSSTH

-867 HQNLGSYCNSF
+867 HRDLGSYCNSF
-878 LQLAEPLLARFHP
+878 LQLAEPLLARFRP
-891 LSPLATYK
+891 LSPPATYK

-905 SCWHRIEVPGIGAH
+905 SCWHRVEVPGIGAH
-919 GEELTLQE
+919 REELSLQE

-939 VRTLL
+939 VRTVL

-954 WAKQKREAQLTR
+954 WAKQKREAQLAR

-972 GGPPGAAWP
+972 GGPSGAAWP
-981 PPPHPGAGPGLRGP
+981 PPRILV
-995 TGRRHLTARACLAAL
+995 LDLVCEDQQDDDVL
-1010 WLSEACCRVPPW
+1010 PPVHV
-1022 AQTGSGGS
+1022 
-1030 AARYRA
+1030 RL
-1036 ARYSA
+1036 
-1041 GRWPPSHQPC
+1041 PC
-1051 SGKPRM
+1051 G

>member
-1 MRRSESP
+1 
-8 GEIDEGLYSR
+8 
-18 QLYVLGHE
+18 
-26 AMRRLAKTAVLVS
+26 MRRLAKTAVLVS

-58 SVTVHDPG
+58 SITVHDPG
-66 NTQWS
+66 NVQWS

-85 QNRAMASQQRL
+85 QNRAVASQQRL

-108 TMELSESFLAA
+108 TRELSESFLAA

-135 ISDICHGRSI
+135 ISDICHACSI

-177 VCAYVQHI
+177 VCAYVQQI
-185 SQGMPGVVTCRDG
+185 SQGTPGVVTCRDG

-213 SDVEG
+213 SNLEG

-226 PRAIRVLDE
+226 PHAIHVLDE

-242 TGSFAPYQHGGVI
+242 TSSFAPYQRGGVI

-284 GHSLHLAFRALHTF
+284 GHSLHLAFRALHAF
-298 TAEMGRLPRP
+298 AAEMGRLPRP
-308 RVQADAERLL
+308 RAQADAQRLL
-318 ELARGLTTH
+318 ELARGLTAH
-327 QELLDERLVRT
+327 QELLDEGLVRT

-345 ELSPMAALLGGLAA
+345 ELSPMAAFLGGLAA

-365 ASGKFLPLAQWLYF
+365 ASGKFLPLAQWFYF

-398 ALRDSRYDGQIAVF
+398 APRGSRYDGQIAVF

-423 KYLVV
+423 KYFVV

-467 SRQLLFRLR
+467 SRQLLFRPR
-476 DKLKSETAAAAV
+476 DVGKLKSETAAAAV
-488 RRMNPMIRVTAQ
+488 RRMNPTTRVTAQ

-507 TETLYGDDFFMA
+507 TETFYGDDFFMA

-528 SMQSRAYV
+528 SMQARAYV
-536 DSLCIRYL
+536 DGRCIRYL

-551 TEGTKGHVQVIVP
+551 TEGTKGHVQVVVP
-564 HLTQPFGSPLDLTES
+564 HLTQPFGSPPDLTES

-591 TIEHTLQWARDEFDG
+591 AIEHTLQWARDEFDG

-619 EDPAFLEVQRTTQD
+619 EDPAFLEVQRTMQD
-633 LEWVRSSLQEKP
+633 LEGVRSSLQEKP
-645 RSWPD
+645 RSWQD
-650 CVRWARQR
+650 CVSWARQR
-658 WESLYR
+658 WESLYH

-672 AFPPDHE
+672 AFPPGHE

-693 PRPLEFDCNNSTHM
+693 PQPLEFDCDNSTHM
-707 EYIMAAASLFAQTH
+707 DYIMAAASLFAQTH

-743 FQLEVGVRIPVTE
+743 FQREVGVRIPVTE
-756 EEMEEVPVGVDEEQ
+756 EEMEEVPGCVAAAPLFSVSPADEEQ
-770 LAALKQELAECR
+770 LAALRQELAER
-782 QALLEVGYGSTH
+782 RRTLLEGGCSSTH

-867 HQNLGSYCNSF
+867 HRDLGSYCNSF
-878 LQLAEPLLARFHP
+878 LQLAEPLLARFRP
-891 LSPLATYK
+891 LSPPATYK

-905 SCWHRIEVPGIGAH
+905 SCWHRVEVPGIGAH
-919 GEELTLQE
+919 REELSLQE

-939 VRTLL
+939 VRTVL

-954 WAKQKREAQLTR
+954 WAKQKREAQLAR

-972 GGPPGAAWP
+972 GGPSGAAWP
-981 PPPHPGAGPGLRGP
+981 PPRILV
-995 TGRRHLTARACLAAL
+995 LDLVCEDQQDDDVL
-1010 WLSEACCRVPPW
+1010 PPVHV
-1022 AQTGSGGS
+1022 
-1030 AARYRA
+1030 RL
-1036 ARYSA
+1036 
-1041 GRWPPSHQPC
+1041 PC
-1051 SGKPRM
+1051 G

>member
-1 MRRSESP
+1 
-8 GEIDEGLYSR
+8 
-18 QLYVLGHE
+18 
-26 AMRRLAKTAVLVS
+26 
-39 GMKGLGVEI
+39 
-48 AKNIILAGVK
+48 
-58 SVTVHDPG
+58 
-66 NTQWS
+66 
-71 DLSSQF
+71 
-77 FLSESDVG
+77 
-85 QNRAMASQQRL
+85 
-96 AELNSYVPVTAY
+96 
-108 TMELSESFLAA
+108 
-119 FQVVVLSNSPL
+119 
-130 EEQLR
+130 
-135 ISDICHGRSI
+135 
-145 RFILADTK
+145 
-153 GLAGQL
+153 
-159 FCDFG
+159 
-164 ENFVVDEPSEAEP
+164 
-177 VCAYVQHI
+177 
-185 SQGMPGVVTCRDG
+185 
-198 QGHGHGF
+198 
-205 ADGDFVTF
+205 
-213 SDVEG
+213 

-226 PRAIRVLDE
+226 PRAIHVLGE

-242 TGSFAPYQHGGVI
+242 TGSFAPYQRGGVI

-318 ELARGLTTH
+318 ELAQGLTTH
-327 QELLDERLVRT
+327 QELLDEGLVRT

-345 ELSPMAALLGGLAA
+345 DLSPMAALLGGLAA

-398 ALRDSRYDGQIAVF
+398 APRGSRYDGQIAVF

-423 KYLVV
+423 KYFVV

-476 DKLKSETAAAAV
+476 DVGVSGKLKSETAAAAV
-488 RRMNPMIRVTAQ
+488 RRMNPTTRVTAQ

-528 SMQSRAYV
+528 SMQARAYV

-551 TEGTKGHVQVIVP
+551 TEGTKGHVQVVVP

-633 LEWVRSSLQEKP
+633 LEGVRSSLQEKP
-645 RSWPD
+645 CSWQD

-672 AFPPDHE
+672 AFPPGHE

-693 PRPLEFDCNNSTHM
+693 PRPLEFDCDNSTHM

-729 AAARETLRAMAVPP
+729 AAARETLRAMAMPP
-743 FQLEVGVRIPVTE
+743 FQLEVAVRIPVTE
-756 EEMEEVPVGVDEEQ
+756 EEMEEVPAGVDEEQ
-770 LAALKQELAECR
+770 LAALRQELAERR
-782 QALLEVGYGSTH
+782 QALLEVGCGSTH

-867 HQNLGSYCNSF
+867 HQDLGSYCNSF
-878 LQLAEPLLARFHP
+878 LQLAEPLLTRFHP

-899 YGQETW
+899 YGQKTW
-905 SCWHRIEVPGIGAH
+905 SCWHRVEVPGIGAH

-939 VRTLL
+939 VRTVL

-954 WAKQKREAQLTR
+954 WAKQKREAQLAR

-981 PPPHPGAGPGLRGP
+981 PPRILVLDLVCEDQQDDDVLPPVHV
-995 TGRRHLTARACLAAL
+995 
-1010 WLSEACCRVPPW
+1010 WL
-1022 AQTGSGGS
+1022 
-1030 AARYRA
+1030 
-1036 ARYSA
+1036 
-1041 GRWPPSHQPC
+1041 PC
-1051 SGKPRM
+1051 G